1 MTENN
6 LSPASSDGD
15 FKIMIVGLGLI
26 GGSMAYAL
34 RGFKNAEIIGVDID
48 PETRRKAVKEK
59 AVHRACADMSD
70 AAYEAD
76 LIIMCTYPDLAVK
89 LLEEHRDDVKARRRR
104 NRRLRRKDR
113 RVAADTQGAAGSG
126 VDYVGGHPMAGK
138 EVEGFDNACP
148 ELFWM
153 TGYIITPFADSKP
166 ESVKLIK
173 ELAHFIGATRIT
185 VASPEEHD
193 AIIAYT
199 SDLMHVSA
207 SALCLTYPEKMN
219 RAYTAGSFRDCT
231 RIARINPELWT
242 ELFLSNAK
250 NTAAEI
256 DRLIENLNTIKSAI
270 LSNDEKGLYSILERV
285 HKNKLTMQAKEPE
298 SI

>member
-1 MTENN
+1 
-6 LSPASSDGD
+6 
-15 FKIMIVGLGLI
+15 MIVGLGLI

-70 AAYEAD
+70 AASDAD

-89 LLEEHRDDVKARRRR
+89 LLEEHRDMLKRGAVVTDVCGVKTDVSRRIRR
-104 NRRLRRKDR
+104 ALPD
-113 RVAADTQGAAGSG
+113 G

>member
-6 LSPASSDGD
+6 LSPASSDGG

-89 LLEEHRDDVKARRRR
+89 LLEEHRDMLKRGAVVTDVCGVKTDVSRRIRR
-104 NRRLRRKDR
+104 ALPDH
-113 RVAADTQGAAGSG
+113 A
-126 VDYVGGHPMAGK
+126 DYVGGHPMAGK

-153 TGYIITPFADSKP
+153 TGPCY
-166 ESVKLIK
+166 
-173 ELAHFIGATRIT
+173 
-185 VASPEEHD
+185 
-193 AIIAYT
+193 
-199 SDLMHVSA
+199 
-207 SALCLTYPEKMN
+207 AL
-219 RAYTAGSFRDCT
+219 R
-231 RIARINPELWT
+231 
-242 ELFLSNAK
+242 
-250 NTAAEI
+250 
-256 DRLIENLNTIKSAI
+256 I
-270 LSNDEKGLYSILERV
+270 LSRV
-285 HKNKLTMQAKEPE
+285 ANSAW
-298 SI
+298 

>member
-48 PETRRKAVKEK
+48 PKTRRKAVKEK

-89 LLEEHRDDVKARRRR
+89 LLEEHRDELKRGVVVTDVCGVKTDVSRRIRR
-104 NRRLRRKDR
+104 ALPDH
-113 RVAADTQGAAGSG
+113 A
-126 VDYVGGHPMAGK
+126 DYVGGHPMAGK

-250 NTAAEI
+250 NIAAEI